1 MHRCSLD
8 NGPMERNGIVGKSRY
23 RMSRCDETRMQK
35 YDKFS
40 KYANY
45 ARLQVLIAVQKS
57 VF

>member
-1 MHRCSLD
+1 
-8 NGPMERNGIVGKSRY
+8 
-23 RMSRCDETRMQK
+23 MSRCDETRMQK